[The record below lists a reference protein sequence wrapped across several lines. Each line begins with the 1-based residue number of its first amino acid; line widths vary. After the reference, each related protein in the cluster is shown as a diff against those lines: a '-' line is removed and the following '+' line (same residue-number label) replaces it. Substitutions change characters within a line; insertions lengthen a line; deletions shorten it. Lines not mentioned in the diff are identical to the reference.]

1 MSGPLHRWY
10 SLPDLQALGQ
20 RAAVLAGEIDLSS
33 LKRLA
38 GLLHESHGSVSA
50 SVSLEQLPGG
60 WVALDVRCDAVLEM
74 VCQRCLHPLSHPVSQ
89 HTRLV
94 LVESDAMQSRAPEG
108 LETLVMEAERMR
120 PADLIED
127 ELILGLPL
135 VPRHA
140 ADESCD
146 REPPASRESDLG

>member
-20 RAAVLAGEIDLSS
+20 RAAVLAGDIELRS

-38 GLLHESHGSVSA
+38 SLLRESHGSVSA

-60 WVALDVRCDAVLEM
+60 WVALDLRCDAVLEM
-74 VCQRCLHPLSHPVSQ
+74 VCQRCLRPLSLPVSQ
-89 HTRLV
+89 QTRLV
-94 LVESDAMQSRAPEG
+94 LVESDAMQSRAPED
-108 LETLVMEAERMR
+108 LEPLVLEQERMR

-127 ELILGLPL
+127 ELILILPL
-135 VPRHA
+135 APKHA
-140 ADESCD
+140 AHEECD
-146 REPPASRESDLG
+146 RNLIGSQEQ

>member
-20 RAAVLAGEIDLSS
+20 RAAVLAGEIQLRS

-38 GLLHESHGSVSA
+38 GLLHESHGSVNA

-60 WVALDVRCDAVLEM
+60 WVALDLRCDAVLAM
-74 VCQRCLHPLSHPVSQ
+74 VCQRCLHPLSHSVSQ
-89 HTRLV
+89 QTRLV

-108 LETLVMEAERMR
+108 LEPLVMEQERMR
-120 PADLIED
+120 LADLIED

-140 ADESCD
+140 ADEKCD
-146 REPPASRESDLG
+146 RQLAGSHEV